1 MKNIGCILVL
11 CILIIPKAQSQ
22 SPWYA
27 SYGGEM
33 LFSFADIDDHGQQ
46 GNSLMR
52 WAPVLNIY
60 TYANKDLSEH
70 LGFYAGLSVLNVGYI
85 YDGYT
90 NPGNQVIYKKKFRT
104 YNLAIPV
111 GLKVGNLDNVF
122 VFAGYSVEF
131 PFVYKEKTFDGGD
144 KIGKITGWFSN
155 RPEPV
160 QHGFHVGM
168 QLPEG
173 LTINFKY
180 YVSEFHNQDFADGMG
195 LKPYEGLESH
205 IFYFSLSYKMLS
217 RWF

>member
-1 MKNIGCILVL
+1 MKNIGCILVFSML
-11 CILIIPKAQSQ
+11 LVSSAKSQ
-22 SPWYA
+22 SEWYI

-33 LFSFADIDDHGQQ
+33 LFSFADVSQN
-46 GNSLMR
+46 GNELNTLMR
-52 WAPVLNIY
+52 WAPALNMY

-70 LGFYAGLSVLNVGYI
+70 VGIYGGLSVLNVGYI
-85 YDGYT
+85 AEGYLD
-90 NPGNQVIYKKKFRT
+90 PANQVTYKKKFRT

-111 GLKVGNLDNVF
+111 GIKVGNLDNVF
-122 VFAGYSVEF
+122 VFGGYSVEF
-131 PFVYKEKTFDGGD
+131 PFAYKEKTFDNGD

-155 RPEPV
+155 RPEPL
-160 QHGFHVGM
+160 QHGFHVGV

-180 YVSEFHNQDFADGMG
+180 YLSELHNKGFTDGTG

>member
-1 MKNIGCILVL
+1 MKKIGCLLLFFMLMVASA
-11 CILIIPKAQSQ
+11 KSQ
-22 SPWYA
+22 SEWYA

-33 LFSFADIDDHGQQ
+33 LFSFGDIDDHGQE
-46 GNSLMR
+46 GNSLLR

-60 TYANKDLSEH
+60 TYANKDISEH
-70 LGFYAGLSVLNVGYI
+70 IGIYGGLSVLNVGYI

-90 NPGNQVIYKKKFRT
+90 DPANQVTYKKKFRT

-111 GLKVGNLDNVF
+111 GLKVGNLDGVF
-122 VFAGYSVEF
+122 VFGGYSVEF
-131 PFVYKEKTFDGGD
+131 PFVYKEKTFDNGD

-180 YVSEFHNQDFADGMG
+180 YLSELHNQDFTDGGG

-217 RWF
+217 KWY